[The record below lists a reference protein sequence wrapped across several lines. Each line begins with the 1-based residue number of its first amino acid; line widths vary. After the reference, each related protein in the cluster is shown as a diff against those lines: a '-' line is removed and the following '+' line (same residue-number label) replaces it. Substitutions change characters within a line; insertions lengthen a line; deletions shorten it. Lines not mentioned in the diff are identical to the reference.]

1 MLDIVESSNIVVKGG
16 RAMGA
21 FAVYAF
27 FILILAMIIYGAVR
41 RAINDSRLTELTEKK
56 IELLEEIKSLLEN
69 QQAR

>member
-1 MLDIVESSNIVVKGG
+1 MNPVNIVVKGR

>member
-1 MLDIVESSNIVVKGG
+1 
-16 RAMGA
+16 MGA

-27 FILILAMIIYGAVR
+27 FILILVMIIYGAVR